1 LKQNGFQ
8 YSFIHWSAEKIAK
21 TIVTVVIEDFGVVSI
36 GTGRFRVKTGETEI
50 RFYGLR
56 GLFINKTPL
65 PEEKTEGRFVA
76 LKKGTEIHLP
86 TLYESDGILAW
97 ATDYPESLL
106 ENLSRIL
113 DYRNGLKRTKVEKA
127 VDLETKPKSKK
138 DPASRK
144 QARQSRIEQE
154 LAAKAARQSK
164 REEAPRSKELAEN
177 EKKKTLKKREDQEPI
192 QINADLYP
200 DINKVINQPNP
211 ENL

>member
-1 LKQNGFQ
+1 
-8 YSFIHWSAEKIAK
+8 
-21 TIVTVVIEDFGVVSI
+21 VTVVIEDFGVVSI
-36 GTGRFRVKTGETEI
+36 GTGRFHIKTGETEI

-138 DPASRK
+138 DPAARKQKLEQELAVKAARK

-200 DINKVINQPNP
+200 DLNKVINQPNP